1 MKMNRVKS
9 SLLKS
14 GLCVFSF
21 SISLL
26 CQKTPV
32 LSATVSSS
40 SSTLQS
46 VGIVN
51 DFDKISVI
59 LDGILKLWGIVA
71 PVGRALQPEDFTT
84 IKSARL
90 LIACVNGICDKDESQ
105 SNSLVSINKRTVE
118 KTGQVSSIAS
128 ISGALTQTS
137 IGKNPACVGDTFVD
151 GLSPIKCEKNVKA
164 VGKPG
169 EVFVKNV
176 TASAFG
182 LVYDGRGGRL
192 LMDGAESMDEVYRSR
207 EIPEPTSII
216 SLLSLGILGAGAT
229 IKRKV
234 KRSHSTEKEP
244 SNVG

>member
-71 PVGRALQPEDFTT
+71 PVGRPLQPEDFTT

-137 IGKNPACVGDTFVD
+137 IGKNPACVGDLFVN

-182 LVYDGRGGRL
+182 LVYDGSGGRL
-192 LMDGAESMDEVYRSR
+192 LMDGAESMDEVYR
-207 EIPEPTSII
+207 EIPEPTSTL

-244 SNVG
+244 TNVG

>member
-1 MKMNRVKS
+1 MNRVKS

-26 CQKTPV
+26 CQKNPV

-71 PVGRALQPEDFTT
+71 PVGRPLQPEDFTT

-137 IGKNPACVGDTFVD
+137 IGKNPACVGDIFVD

-207 EIPEPTSII
+207 EIPEPTSTL

-229 IKRKV
+229 LKRKV

-244 SNVG
+244 NNVG

>member
-1 MKMNRVKS
+1 MNRVKS

-137 IGKNPACVGDTFVD
+137 IGKNPACVGDTFVE

-192 LMDGAESMDEVYRSR
+192 LMDGAESMDEVYR
-207 EIPEPTSII
+207 EIPEPTSTL
-216 SLLSLGILGAGAT
+216 SLLSLGILVAGAT
-229 IKRKV
+229 LKRKV
-234 KRSHSTEKEP
+234 KRSHSLEKEP

>member
-71 PVGRALQPEDFTT
+71 PVGRPLQPEDFTT

-105 SNSLVSINKRTVE
+105 SNSLVSINKRTVK

-137 IGKNPACVGDTFVD
+137 IGKNPACVGDMFVD

-207 EIPEPTSII
+207 GIPEPTSTL

-229 IKRKV
+229 LKRKV

-244 SNVG
+244 NNVG

>member
-137 IGKNPACVGDTFVD
+137 IGKNPACVGDTFVE

-192 LMDGAESMDEVYRSR
+192 LMDGAESMDEVYR
-207 EIPEPTSII
+207 EIPEPTSTL
-216 SLLSLGILGAGAT
+216 SLLSLGILVAGAT
-229 IKRKV
+229 LKRKV
-234 KRSHSTEKEP
+234 KRSHSLEKEP